1 MADTSYYIKISVD
14 GEKKSEKKTS
24 ASTGDGWQQQANPKK
39 KKEEG
44 GTGLVGGAKMLM
56 NCAAVRLVAQIG
68 GQLIRAE
75 LNRVELRTGNARL
88 QANQNYTINR
98 ALTYGAYT
106 ASIGIGIATANPAA
120 MVAGVM
126 GFVNE
131 GVRIANAQKD
141 LDIAKQVESVGIG
154 MANARAGAGR
164 KTY

>member
-24 ASTGDGWQQQANPKK
+24 ASTGDGWQRQANPKK
-39 KKEEG
+39 KEDSG
-44 GTGLVGGAKMLM
+44 NGLIGGAKMLM
-56 NCAAVRLVAQIG
+56 NCAAVRSVAQIG

-75 LNRVELRTGNARL
+75 MNRVELRTGNARL
-88 QANQNYTINR
+88 QAKQNYTVNR

-106 ASIGIGIATANPAA
+106 ASIGIGLITANPAA

>member
-1 MADTSYYIKISVD
+1 MADTSYYIKISVE

-39 KKEEG
+39 AESSG
-44 GTGLVGGAKMLM
+44 AGRLIGGAKMLM
-56 NCAAVRLVAQIG
+56 NCAAVRSVAQIG
-68 GQLIRAE
+68 GQLIQAE

-88 QANQNYTINR
+88 QAKQNYTINR

-106 ASIGIGIATANPAA
+106 ASIGIGIATGNPMA

-131 GVRIANAQKD
+131 GVRIANAQKN